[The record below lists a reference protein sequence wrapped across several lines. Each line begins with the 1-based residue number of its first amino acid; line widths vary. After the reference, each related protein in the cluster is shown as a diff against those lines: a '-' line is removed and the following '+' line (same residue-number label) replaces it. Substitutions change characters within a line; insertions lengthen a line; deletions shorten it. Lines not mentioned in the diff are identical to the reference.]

1 SQFAGADAGEWLVTV
16 LPGDGD
22 GTFGAPITRDS
33 GFGSIGLAVGDFD
46 GDGKLDF
53 ATAQAFGTQ
62 GDGVPGNGDGTFGTP
77 RFFASGGASLGPP
90 ASGDFNGDG
99 RPDLVVP
106 LDFSNAV
113 GVLLNTTGQAAATTT
128 TLNTSV
134 PSAVFG
140 QTQTLTATVNSAA
153 GTPPGTVTFFDGN
166 TA

>member
-1 SQFAGADAGEWLVTV
+1 MAEG
-16 LPGDGD
+16 
-22 GTFGAPITRDS
+22 
-33 GFGSIGLAVGDFD
+33 
-46 GDGKLDF
+46 
-53 ATAQAFGTQ
+53 FGTQ
-62 GDGVPGNGDGTFGTP
+62 LVVFPGNGDGTFGTP

-134 PSAVFG
+134 PSPVLG
-140 QTQTLTATVNSAA
+140 QTQTLTATLHPPA
-153 GTPPGTVTFFDGN
+153 GPP
-166 TA
+166 